1 MKEKGKNE
9 KEIIYPM
16 CKYCEHNWI
25 YVGILVKDV
34 NKNRNYNGYCKLNCQ
49 PHFNEDWCEKFNP
62 KEELVKLEKQFKQE
76 DELTQGITDNKK
88 RLDNVEKRFDT
99 IWKKVKKIK
108 VLAHDNEGYALILAR
123 RIADI
128 QNRLDKIEDLA
139 TENENDVIKLEKR
152 SDKVEDLYH
161 NKKDDKYKR
170 PDDATVVNLV
180 EFFGYIADLLK
191 QQDKKENE
199 EIE

>member
-1 MKEKGKNE
+1 ME
-9 KEIIYPM
+9 
-16 CKYCEHNWI
+16 
-25 YVGILVKDV
+25 V
-34 NKNRNYNGYCKLNCQ
+34 NK
-49 PHFNEDWCEKFNP
+49 
-62 KEELVKLEKQFKQE
+62 
-76 DELTQGITDNKK
+76 TDKKINK
-88 RLDNVEKRFDT
+88 R
-99 IWKKVKKIK
+99 IKKIK
-108 VLAHDNEGYALILAR
+108 VLAHHNEDYIFKINR
-123 RIADI
+123 KIVDI